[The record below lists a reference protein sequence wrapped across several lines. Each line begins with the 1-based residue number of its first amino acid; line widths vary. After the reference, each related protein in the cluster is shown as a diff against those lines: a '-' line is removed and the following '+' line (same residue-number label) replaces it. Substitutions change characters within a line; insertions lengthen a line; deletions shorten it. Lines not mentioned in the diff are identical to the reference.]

1 MADELPLDMSVPAW
15 GWSAEK
21 TEQLRTAVL
30 FARDQH
36 RITYLTENENGR
48 RVAMIAPCG
57 SLETGYSELEAAL
70 AELARL
76 QEPYQRQLVRVREL
90 IAQENASLQG

>member
-1 MADELPLDMSVPAW
+1 MVRELDIADL
-15 GWSAEK
+15 AEPVSCL
-21 TEQLRTAVL
+21 TLRARAAI
-30 FARDQH
+30 FAARAEH
-36 RITYLTENENGR
+36 TVTYLLHEGE

>member
-1 MADELPLDMSVPAW
+1 MDEVELHVPGRTTAGDLADLLEAIN
-15 GWSAEK
+15 A
-21 TEQLRTAVL
+21 
-30 FARDQH
+30 ARDEH
-36 RITYLTENENGR
+36 RVTWVLSWGR
-48 RVAMIAPCG
+48 RVAMIVPCG